1 MKLNESHVVFDLVG
15 HTYTLFGM
23 PLSGITAVI
32 KERTNP
38 NKYSDVPEVILRRA
52 AEAGT
57 KMHNEVENYEN
68 FGLIADSPELR
79 GYIAEKE
86 SSEYLKSFAQSEY
99 IVTDG
104 HTYASGIDL
113 VFEDTNEDNSAILV
127 DLKHTYTL
135 DRDYVSW
142 QLSVYAH
149 LFEEQNQHI
158 RVSHIFALHLRDDKH
173 ELVEVPRHSAEE
185 VKSLLYTTEDLPTDT
200 ADTKQYPQIA
210 STEMAIVSLKRQA
223 DEAKAKY
230 ERLANGLKNIMQQEG
245 IKKFDGNLITVTQT
259 PKSTRVSIDTKR
271 LKEEMPDVYEQ
282 FSKITRVDAG
292 IRITIKQD
300 M

>member
-1 MKLNESHVVFDLVG
+1 MKLNESHVVFDPIE
-15 HTYTLFGM
+15 HTYTLRETK
-23 PLSGITAVI
+23 LKGITALI
-32 KERTNP
+32 KSRTDSG
-38 NKYSDVPEVILRRA
+38 KYTDVPEAILRKA

-68 FGLIADSPELR
+68 YALMAKSPELR

-86 SSEYLKSFAQSEY
+86 SSPFLKWFIRSEY

-113 VFEDTNEDNSAILV
+113 VFGDTNKKDSVILV

-135 DRDYVSW
+135 DRNYVSW

-149 LFEEQNQHI
+149 LFELQNPHL
-158 RVSHIFALHLRDDKH
+158 RVSHIFALHLRDDNH
-173 ELVEVPRHSAEE
+173 QLVEVPRHTEGE
-185 VKSLLYTTEDLPTDT
+185 VKSLLYTVDDLPTDT
-200 ADTKQYPQIA
+200 ADSKMYPQIA

-230 ERLANGLKNIMQQEG
+230 ERLANGLKHIMLQEG
-245 IKKFDGNLITVTQT
+245 IKKFDGNFITVTQT
-259 PKSTRVSIDTKR
+259 PKSTRASFDAKR
-271 LKEEMPDVYEQ
+271 FKEEMPDLYARY
-282 FSKITRVDAG
+282 SRTTKVDAG
-292 IRITIKQD
+292 IRITIKKEE
-300 M
+300 